1 MKCFTMVLSFL
12 CVILVDSISWSEVKV
27 SATSTVEAQRWLR
40 WVIPLP
46 KEVKIA
52 QHVTLPA
59 DEVKLTL
66 YGNTGVLEKNAL
78 RKLRSLFL
86 DKVAVDSS
94 KGSEFEIVLGVC
106 DKTGRL
112 GAITIPDAGRL
123 SELPNAE
130 QAYLIRPIGTNRL
143 VLTALDARGL
153 FYAAL
158 TLRQL
163 LESKFSDDS
172 VTVPLAVITDWPDLA
187 ERGQWGGSSKR
198 DIEWLAERKMN
209 LVEFHSRHHVT
220 DDGKAIS
227 SIKRSLLRRG
237 KMNGVKMVPIISHL
251 NGIGRRGIY
260 SAFPELRR
268 EGKRIGQGKKAF
280 NVPYA
285 SHPQLQRIL
294 ADWMLGYA
302 SYEGV
307 KDISCWLSEP
317 KLPCAYDECKKVD
330 HFALE
335 ARAFVKAWR
344 IAQEQFPDLRIRI
357 LLSQGSYKSNN

>member
-1 MKCFTMVLSFL
+1 MVLSL
-12 CVILVDSISWSEVKV
+12 MSMILFNQEAWAALPVK
-27 SATSTVEAQRWLR
+27 ATSTRQAHEWLR

-59 DEVKLTL
+59 DEVKLTF
-66 YGNTGVLEKNAL
+66 YGNTGVLTKNAL
-78 RKLRSLFL
+78 RKLRSLFI
-86 DKVAVDSS
+86 DKAGVDPS

-112 GAITIPDAGRL
+112 GALTVPDAGRL

-130 QAYLIRPIGTNRL
+130 QAYLIRPIGMNRL

-163 LESKFSDDS
+163 LEFRFKGDNVS
-172 VTVPLAVITDWPDLA
+172 VPLALITDWPDLA
-187 ERGQWGGSSKR
+187 ERGQWGVSSKR

-251 NGIGRRGIY
+251 NGIGRRGVY
-260 SAFPELRR
+260 KAFPELRR
-268 EGKRIGQGKKAF
+268 EGKRIVPGIGNKVLYA
-280 NVPYA
+280 PYA
-285 SHPQLQRIL
+285 
-294 ADWMLGYA
+294 LGTYCRA
-302 SYEGV
+302 SR
-307 KDISCWLSEP
+307 CREP
-317 KLPCAYDECKKVD
+317 PFFRRCVC
-330 HFALE
+330 
-335 ARAFVKAWR
+335 
-344 IAQEQFPDLRIRI
+344 
-357 LLSQGSYKSNN
+357 N

>member
-1 MKCFTMVLSFL
+1 MIRLVMALSL
-12 CVILVDSISWSEVKV
+12 MSVIFFSQATWAALQVK
-27 SATSTVEAQRWLR
+27 ATSTRQAQEWLR

-46 KEVKIA
+46 KEVKIV

-59 DEVKLTL
+59 NGVKLTL

-86 DKVAVDSS
+86 DKAGVDPS
-94 KGSEFEIVLGVC
+94 KKSEFEIVLGVC
-106 DKTGRL
+106 DQTGRP

-158 TLRQL
+158 TLKQL
-163 LESKFSDDS
+163 LESKFSNDS
-172 VTVPLAVITDWPDLA
+172 VSVPLAAITDWPDLA

-227 SIKRSLLRRG
+227 SINRSLLRRG
-237 KMNGVKMVPIISHL
+237 RLNGVKMVPIISHL
-251 NGIGRRGIY
+251 NGIGRRGVY
-260 SAFPELRR
+260 KAFPELRR
-268 EGKRIGQGKKAF
+268 KGKRIGQGKKAF
-280 NVPYA
+280 NVPFA

-294 ADWMLGYA
+294 ADWMFGYA

-307 KDISCWLSEP
+307 RDISCWLSEP
-317 KLPCAYDECKKVD
+317 KLPCAYEK
-330 HFALE
+330 
-335 ARAFVKAWR
+335 
-344 IAQEQFPDLRIRI
+344 
-357 LLSQGSYKSNN
+357 